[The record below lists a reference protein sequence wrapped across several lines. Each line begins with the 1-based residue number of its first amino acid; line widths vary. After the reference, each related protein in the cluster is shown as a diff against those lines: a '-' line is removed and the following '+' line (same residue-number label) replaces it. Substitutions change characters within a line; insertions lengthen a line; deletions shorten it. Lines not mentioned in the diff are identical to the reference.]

1 MTACGHLSQTLD
13 GLDGARKENGG
24 RGMEEPRASI
34 PLDYRFLHLSF
45 YRYKRK
51 RKGDAEKMEAVVR
64 GTKTIEEFKRVREDM
79 LKRAERYSRK
89 HIASCEN
96 WQEGLPVKCWKGEFG
111 AMWIEYE
118 SGNCWQYRETASG
131 LEWH

>member
-1 MTACGHLSQTLD
+1 
-13 GLDGARKENGG
+13 
-24 RGMEEPRASI
+24 MEEPRASI
-34 PLDYRFLHLSF
+34 PLDYRFFHLSF
-45 YRYKRK
+45 YGYKRK

-96 WQEGLPVKCWKGEFG
+96 WQEGFPVKCWRG
-111 AMWIEYE
+111 ALGVLWIEYE
-118 SGNCWQYRETASG
+118 SGHCWQYRETVSG
-131 LEWH
+131 LEWY

>member
-1 MTACGHLSQTLD
+1 
-13 GLDGARKENGG
+13 
-24 RGMEEPRASI
+24 MEEPRASI

-79 LKRAERYSRK
+79 LKRARVSGRVFCSSPFFYAFFWSAYYDCQK
-89 HIASCEN
+89 KTNGKQKIFSCKKSVCEVSEN
-96 WQEGLPVKCWKGEFG
+96 TKN
-111 AMWIEYE
+111 
-118 SGNCWQYRETASG
+118 SGNRK
-131 LEWH
+131 

>member
-1 MTACGHLSQTLD
+1 
-13 GLDGARKENGG
+13 
-24 RGMEEPRASI
+24 MEEPRASI

-45 YRYKRK
+45 YEYKRK

-96 WQEGLPVKCWKGEFG
+96 WQEGFPVKCWLG
-111 AMWIEYE
+111 ALGVLWIEYE
-118 SGNCWQYRETASG
+118 SGHCWQYRETVFG
-131 LEWH
+131 LEWY

>member
-1 MTACGHLSQTLD
+1 MGVGEWKNRAHPFPLITGFCICHFID
-13 GLDGARKENGG
+13 INEN
-24 RGMEEPRASI
+24 E
-34 PLDYRFLHLSF
+34 
-45 YRYKRK
+45 
-51 RKGDAEKMEAVVR
+51 KGDAEKMEAVVR

-131 LEWH
+131 LEWY

>member
-1 MTACGHLSQTLD
+1 
-13 GLDGARKENGG
+13 
-24 RGMEEPRASI
+24 MEEPRASI

-45 YRYKRK
+45 YRY
-51 RKGDAEKMEAVVR
+51 
-64 GTKTIEEFKRVREDM
+64 KRVREDM

-96 WQEGLPVKCWKGEFG
+96 WQEGLPVKCWKGGFG
-111 AMWIEYE
+111 DMWIEYE

-131 LEWH
+131 LEWY

>member
-24 RGMEEPRASI
+24 LGMEEPRASI

-64 GTKTIEEFKRVREDM
+64 GTKTIEEFKRVREECFALPLFFM
-79 LKRAERYSRK
+79 L
-89 HIASCEN
+89 
-96 WQEGLPVKCWKGEFG
+96 F
-111 AMWIEYE
+111 
-118 SGNCWQYRETASG
+118 SG
-131 LEWH
+131 LHIMIVKRKRMENRKYLVARSPFVK